1 MKMKICEPSNEDVSY
16 MPSPNNTSMS
26 PCSIRESLNFTHIN
40 NQNSMCTAIYFVEE
54 SVQVWLNFVNLF
66 LKVAD

>member
-1 MKMKICEPSNEDVSY
+1 MKMKICRPSNEDVSY
-16 MPSPNNTSMS
+16 MPSPNNTSVR
-26 PCSIRESLNFTHIN
+26 PYSIRESLNFTHIN
-40 NQNSMCTAIYFVEE
+40 NKNSMCTAIYFVEE